1 MADKKAGPVIG
12 RADGDGVWCF
22 SDPDSGRI
30 VGPSVASGR
39 DLLLQRP
46 DGDMLVLRGQTANGA
61 GGYAVPVKSKKR
73 RKR

>member
-12 RADGDGVWCF
+12 TSDGDGAWCF
-22 SDPDSGRI
+22 SDPESGRI

-39 DLLLQRP
+39 DILLQRP
-46 DGDMLVLRGQTANGA
+46 DGDMLVLRGRTANKA
-61 GGYAVPVKSKKR
+61 GGYAVPVKSK